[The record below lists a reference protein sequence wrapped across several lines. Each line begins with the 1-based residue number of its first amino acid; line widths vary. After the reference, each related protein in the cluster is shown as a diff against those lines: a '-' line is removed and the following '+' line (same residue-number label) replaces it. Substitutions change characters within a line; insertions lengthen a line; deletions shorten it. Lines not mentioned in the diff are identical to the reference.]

1 MDNNQLHVPSIG
13 DDQAEQ
19 YDLLSAMHDITIALN
34 STLKLDLLLDLIL
47 SHVGRVVP
55 HDTADVM
62 LIAANEVKVVE
73 SRGYVELGHSSTLGL
88 GFLLENLPNLCRM
101 VETRRPLIIPHVHD
115 YPDWVDIPES
125 RWIHSYVGAPII
137 VQDEIV
143 GFINLNSARPGFFNQ
158 THAQRLQSFA
168 NQAGIALR
176 NAHLLEAERKQRRLA
191 ETLGRVGLAL
201 NSTLDLSE
209 LLNLICRES
218 SVLFQVDAA
227 FVWLVQGDELVGF
240 AGYGVNR
247 EKIIGIRLPLTDSR
261 ALGPRVVREK
271 HPIFINK
278 ARSSNRL
285 NQALVKL
292 LQVEAILGVPLIKG
306 EQVLGVL
313 MLIDTRNRQRFNQED
328 LETVIVLSNYA
339 AIAVQN
345 AQQFEAERR
354 QRELAETLREATIAL
369 TSPLDL
375 WQVLDIL
382 LIQIER
388 VIPYDSACVFLLQ
401 EQDAQLKAVAGRGF
415 SKPETVIGQLYSA
428 DDELSQELQRSCQ
441 PIALINPAQ
450 NRSFRGW
457 GGTSQIQSWL
467 GIPMIVQEKVI
478 GHITLDRDKA
488 VAFDQAQIALAQT
501 FATQAAIAI
510 QKARLYEEVQQH
522 AAELETRVVERT
534 FELQVLYELAQ
545 ALGKAT
551 QLDEVIHLVVQ
562 HTQRA
567 LSCEVVAGFLST
579 AVGNSFALQASQPLP
594 AALELELQERLTGR
608 FSELGEQ
615 VIDKAELKPFF
626 SKQQVGQFEPNFFT
640 EIPIWLGETAVGLL
654 TILPQKKA
662 QLNPEQKRLLQIIA
676 NQAAETI
683 GRLQLILA
691 AEHQRLESL
700 VAHLPNGVVL
710 LDAEWH
716 IVLANQMAKELIA
729 AITHTQPGDK
739 LTHLGQAAIDF
750 ILEIASTASP
760 FTIEVPGLPSRQ
772 VEITANPITAG
783 AEAGGWTLVI
793 RDVTEERLT
802 QKLIQQQERMAAVG
816 QLAAGIAHDF
826 NNILTSIIG
835 FAELLYLD
843 PNLSMNTKGDVE
855 RIIKQG
861 QRAAHLVRQIL
872 DFGRRTISDKRPQN
886 LLLVIKEFIK
896 LWERTIPEDILIDLE
911 AELDEYQ
918 IKADIIQ
925 LQQALTNLAVNAR
938 DAMPA
943 GGRLRFQLTDFML
956 WPDDEPPCRGMPAGA
971 WVKLAIADT
980 GTGIRP
986 EHLDKIFEPFFTTKE
1001 VGEGT
1006 GLGLAQVYGIVQQHD
1021 GFIDVRSQVGRGTT
1035 FMLYFPAT
1043 ASITQAPPEMAARLE
1058 MPQGNQELILLVEDN
1073 VDVLNITTAMLKY
1086 LGYRVLTATNGL
1098 EALAIYDQYGQDI
1111 ALVLSDMTM
1120 PKMGGAE
1127 LVQALHQRDP
1137 QVKVIILTGYP
1148 LGLEEGQLPAGCVN
1162 WVQKPPML
1170 KQLAQVMHRLIK
1182 AGGGV
1187 KEWSITE

>member
-1 MDNNQLHVPSIG
+1 MDNDQLHVLSVG
-13 DDQAEQ
+13 EDQAEQ
-19 YDLLSAMHDITIALN
+19 YDLLNAMHDITIALN
-34 STLKLDLLLDLIL
+34 STLKLDLLLNLIL

-62 LIAANEVKVVE
+62 LVEANQVKIVE
-73 SRGYVELGHSSTLGL
+73 SRGYVELGHASTLGM
-88 GFLLENLPNLCRM
+88 GFLLDNLPNLCRM
-101 VETRRPLIIPHVHD
+101 VDTRRPLIIPHVQD

-125 RWIHSYVGAPII
+125 RWIQSYVGAPII

-143 GFINLNSARPGFFNQ
+143 GFINLNSAQPGFFNQ

-176 NAHLLEAERKQRRLA
+176 NAHLLEAERKQRRLT

-201 NSTLDLSE
+201 NSTLNLSE
-209 LLNLICRES
+209 LLNLICQES

-227 FVWLVQGDELVGF
+227 FVWLVQGNELVGF
-240 AGYGVNR
+240 AGYGIGH
-247 EKIIGIRLPLTDSR
+247 EKFIDVRLPLSDPQS
-261 ALGPRVVREK
+261 LGPRVIREK
-271 HPIFINK
+271 RPIFVNK
-278 ARSSNRL
+278 ARRSKRV
-285 NQALVKL
+285 NQALVEL
-292 LQVEAILGVPLIKG
+292 LQVESILGVPLIKG
-306 EQVLGVL
+306 DQALGIL
-313 MLIDTRNRQRFNQED
+313 MLIDTHNRQRFSQED
-328 LETVIVLSNYA
+328 IETVIVLGNYA

-345 AQQFEAERR
+345 AQQFEAERK

-375 WQVLDIL
+375 WRVLDIL

-401 EQDAQLKAVAGRGF
+401 DQDTRLKAVAGRGF
-415 SKPETVIGQLYSA
+415 SNPETVIGQVYSA
-428 DDELSQELQRSCQ
+428 DDELSQELQRTQQ
-441 PIALINPAQ
+441 PIYLTNPAQ
-450 NRSFRGW
+450 NSHFCGW
-457 GGTSQIQSWL
+457 GDTGPIQSWL
-467 GIPMIVQEKVI
+467 GVPMIVQEKVI
-478 GHITLDRDKA
+478 GHITLDRYKA

-501 FATQAAIAI
+501 FATQAAMAI

-522 AAELETRVVERT
+522 AAELEARVIERT

-551 QLDEVIHLVVQ
+551 QLDEVIQLVVQ

-567 LSCEVVAGFLST
+567 LSCEVVAGFLNT
-579 AVGNSFALQASQPLP
+579 AVGNSFSIQARQPLP
-594 AALELELQERLTGR
+594 AALELELQERVTSR
-608 FSELGEQ
+608 FSQIDNQ
-615 VIDKAELKPFF
+615 VIDKAELKALF
-626 SKQQVGQFEPNFFT
+626 SGQQVGQFESNFFT
-640 EIPIWLGETAVGLL
+640 EIPISLGETVVGLL
-654 TILPQKKA
+654 IILPQKKV
-662 QLNPEQKRLLQIIA
+662 QLNPEQRRLLQIIA

-710 LDAEWH
+710 LDAERH
-716 IVLANQMAKELIA
+716 IVLANHVAKELIG
-729 AITHTQPGDK
+729 AITQTEPGNK
-739 LTHLGQAAIDF
+739 LTQLGQSATDF
-750 ILEIASTASP
+750 ILEIASSAPP
-760 FTIEVPGLPSRQ
+760 FTIEVPGLPSRY

-843 PNLSMNTKGDVE
+843 SNLSMNTKGDVE

-872 DFGRRTISDKRPQN
+872 DFGRRTISDKRPLN

-896 LWERTIPEDILIDLE
+896 LWERTIPEDIIIDLE

-938 DAMPA
+938 DAMPM
-943 GGRLRFQLTDFML
+943 GGRLQFKLSDFML
-956 WPDDEPPCRGMPAGA
+956 WPDDEAPCRGMSTGA
-971 WVKLAIADT
+971 WVKLTISDT
-980 GTGIRP
+980 GIGILP
-986 EHLDKIFEPFFTTKE
+986 EHLDRIFEPFFTTKE

-1021 GFIDVRSQVGRGTT
+1021 GFIDVKSQAGRGTT
-1035 FMLYFPAT
+1035 FILYFPAM
-1043 ASITQAPPEMAARLE
+1043 ASTVQAPTEMTARLE

-1073 VDVLNITTAMLKY
+1073 LDVLNITTDMLKY

-1098 EALAIYDQYGQDI
+1098 EALTIYDQYGPDI

-1120 PKMGGAE
+1120 PKMGGVE
-1127 LVQALHQRDP
+1127 LIQGLQQRNP
-1137 QVKVIILTGYP
+1137 HVKVIILTGYP
-1148 LGLEEGQLPAGCVN
+1148 LGLEGGQLPTGFIS

-1170 KQLAQVMHRLIK
+1170 KQLAQVTHRLLK
-1182 AGGGV
+1182 ARDRV
-1187 KEWSITE
+1187 KE